1 MAPRRGSCAPGA
13 SDADL
18 IALFHELDV
27 NVDGELSI
35 NELAKS
41 LQTNREF
48 AAVVT
53 GNPGLQKPLN
63 AISANL
69 IAQNLQTIADT
80 ELGDCD
86 GAIQPEEFVLLCRR
100 LVGAPASKP
109 PSRRSQRESKSEQE
123 KPATQKAGFFSFGSK
138 AKPPAREGRAE
149 AKLYGLKTMLR
160 EDVIGVLEA
169 VLMRAS
175 EQADAAGRAS
185 MYYEGVCAALV
196 ACKRLADTAN
206 DASAVVASAPSAGEP
221 SGAPSSAST
230 DALELERLR
239 KELAE
244 TKVLLAEASNARD
257 VTEHELRLEKQQS
270 RSRSRSL
277 FG

>member
-1 MAPRRGSCAPGA
+1 MREQTKACKAKFHADAGEDSSCAALLQGA
-13 SDADL
+13 
-18 IALFHELDV
+18 
-27 NVDGELSI
+27 
-35 NELAKS
+35 
-41 LQTNREF
+41 
-48 AAVVT
+48 
-53 GNPGLQKPLN
+53 
-63 AISANL
+63 
-69 IAQNLQTIADT
+69 
-80 ELGDCD
+80 
-86 GAIQPEEFVLLCRR
+86 
-100 LVGAPASKP
+100 
-109 PSRRSQRESKSEQE
+109 
-123 KPATQKAGFFSFGSK
+123 
-138 AKPPAREGRAE
+138 
-149 AKLYGLKTMLR
+149 
-160 EDVIGVLEA
+160 EA